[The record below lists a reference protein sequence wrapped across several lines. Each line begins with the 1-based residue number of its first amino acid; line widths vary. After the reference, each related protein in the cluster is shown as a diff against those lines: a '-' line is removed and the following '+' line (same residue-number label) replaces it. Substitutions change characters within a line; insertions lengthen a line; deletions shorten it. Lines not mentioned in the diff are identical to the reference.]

1 MHRALCFAASFF
13 KGAAVGIDVAID
25 AATFSLWYDKCAD
38 RFGMHCRNNEF
49 YRKYAVPNF
58 KRNAWKVMHTRAGS
72 VKCAAPKHR
81 KS

>member
-38 RFGMHCRNNEF
+38 RLGMHCRNNEF
-49 YRKYAVPNF
+49 VP
-58 KRNAWKVMHTRAGS
+58 KVCSA
-72 VKCAAPKHR
+72 
-81 KS
+81 